1 MVIILTR
8 NLALVSFIFAAAFS
22 FIILSQSGITGD
34 HIFNPMG
41 LSTKMFTNE
50 SSGISLAPL
59 ILFIILFPLSYSI
72 LCMYSLS
79 AKEPDYTILLA
90 PLLVTPLILFCLG
103 ISIPSLLVSIGF
115 IISSFLAYYTSYQDK
130 EHYKKISVFGITK
143 NSTGKSLLV
152 LNIVILLSAY
162 LLLHTGLEAPE
173 DRLKSDMGEAMGN
186 IMPAIIEGSMD
197 NQKQQTYKFIEYM
210 EDDLLNSMESGMSQ
224 LTKEERDKCTAA
236 LRENMAQIDAQ
247 AKSGIDEQFEQEL
260 NASMSSALLPESMI
274 KQVSPYYPWLIVFT
288 LFATIE
294 LLRIIFFAYLSGT
307 YAWIFSKFIGM
318 PLEQQT
324 IKTEAMRQAVLGQ
337 SSTNPSPPAGT
348 LPASHA
354 SCPSAHTAGSDPY
367 YLQGNQ
373 EPSDQKKAGIY

>member
-8 NLALVSFIFAAAFS
+8 NLALISFILVAALS

-50 SSGISLAPL
+50 SLGISLAPL

-72 LCMYSLS
+72 LCLYSLS

-130 EHYKKISVFGITK
+130 EHYKKISVFDITR

-197 NQKQQTYKFIEYM
+197 NQKQQTYRFIEYM
-210 EDDLLNSMESGMSQ
+210 EDDLLNSMESGMSH
-224 LTKEERDKCTAA
+224 LTNEERDKCTAA

-294 LLRIIFFAYLSGT
+294 LLRIMFFAYLSGT

-318 PLEQQT
+318 PLEEQT

-337 SSTNPSPPAGT
+337 SSTNPSPPPGT
-348 LPASHA
+348 RPASHA
-354 SCPSAHTAGSDPY
+354 SRPSAHTASSDPY